1 MNVAQSWHSR
11 HSTLYC
17 VDSEWCLSMYSMHS
31 RHSKHTV
38 SVEPER
44 SALGTAQHAGPGKKF
59 LVKASYRE
67 HAELTALQ
75 NR

>member
-1 MNVAQSWHSR
+1 
-11 HSTLYC
+11 
-17 VDSEWCLSMYSMHS
+17 MYSMHS